1 MLTIEIRC
9 LGPIVVANKYRIN
22 LLITFLFDDSQISV
36 LKLHWPSG
44 LIIKYILPSLKL
56 EF

>member
-1 MLTIEIRC
+1 MLTIKIRC